1 MEPGSCEDFHG
12 GRQACWDGFLGKAV
26 ACVFLLED
34 SGAETLSCPPVM
46 GSYARIHPKS
56 RQPLWP
62 CLLDKHSYT
71 NARVCGSLLQTRR
84 PRVRRSLR
92 PVRAEVT
99 REGGGDGEG
108 GGAALWWDMIN
119 HFKAKGSKVPTNHPL
134 EGREPAS
141 RGLLLCSQRVPS
153 SRTTPWDLGR
163 PDRIHCPGTPSP
175 AWAAGR
181 FSRAG
186 QGSSAPT
193 EDLR

>member
-71 NARVCGSLLQTRR
+71 NARVCGSHRQTRR

-119 HFKAKGSKVPTNHPL
+119 HFKAKGSKVPINHPL

-153 SRTTPWDLGR
+153 SPHDTLGSRTPRQEPLPGDPLSCLGGR
-163 PDRIHCPGTPSP
+163 PG
-175 AWAAGR
+175 
-181 FSRAG
+181 F
-186 QGSSAPT
+186 
-193 EDLR
+193 